1 MRRTKE
7 DAKKTRTA
15 LLASAERLFLANG
28 VTRTSLSQIAHDAGV
43 TRGAVYWHF
52 ENKSDLL
59 NQLLDQVRISPE
71 KIMGVT
77 NDNSSQHPLRLLRDL
92 CVEGLNALA
101 IDQQK
106 SRVMKILLHRCEFT
120 DELIA
125 AEARHNFLIIQ
136 LIDQCEQIFA
146 SNLEIL
152 QPGVT
157 PRMAAIS
164 IHALVIGLFTD
175 WTRNPQLFD
184 PIVDSG
190 PLIDPLFRGLVRDQK
205 II

>member
-77 NDNSSQHPLRLLRDL
+77 NDNSSQHSLRLLRDL
-92 CVEGLNALA
+92 CVEGLTR
-101 IDQQK
+101 I
-106 SRVMKILLHRCEFT
+106 SH
-120 DELIA
+120 
-125 AEARHNFLIIQ
+125 EAGR
-136 LIDQCEQIFA
+136 
-146 SNLEIL
+146 
-152 QPGVT
+152 
-157 PRMAAIS
+157 
-164 IHALVIGLFTD
+164 
-175 WTRNPQLFD
+175 
-184 PIVDSG
+184 
-190 PLIDPLFRGLVRDQK
+190 RGR
-205 II
+205 